1 MPTRLVYLFGDFRL
15 DPTERV
21 LFRCDRPV
29 PLTPKAVE
37 TLLALV
43 ERHGRLVTK
52 EELLRIVWPDAFV
65 EENNLA
71 QHISVLRRALGDS
84 DSAAPYIETMP
95 KRGYRFAGGVVK
107 HLEGDGDRP
116 AEDASPMPTQGPA
129 APIAG
134 ALPTS
139 PRSDPRPARMWA
151 ALAGL
156 AILLALLWHPLP

>member
-84 DSAAPYIETMP
+84 DGAAPYIETVP
-95 KRGYRFAGGVVK
+95 KRGIDSPAGWSGRWR
-107 HLEGDGDRP
+107 GWRP
-116 AEDASPMPTQGPA
+116 SGGGRLADVD
-129 APIAG
+129 AG
-134 ALPTS
+134 ARHRS
-139 PRSDPRPARMWA
+139 PPR
-151 ALAGL
+151 
-156 AILLALLWHPLP
+156 